1 MTTDTVTRPDP
12 TDSLEQAFNAVA
24 ERMQGLGFVNPA
36 LRVQAVGFEPW
47 ESHWLGVMVTPWS
60 INLLLLPCDPAAW
73 RPIRPGEKQRYA
85 FPAGRYDFIDAIDPA
100 VGEYRMCSLFSPVL
114 EFEDHAT
121 AVMVAELARAALF
134 DASHAEP
141 VEPEAADA
149 TASGPLAQLEQQASA
164 PMSKRDFLRGRFL
177 RPEAPDVPRR

>member
-1 MTTDTVTRPDP
+1 MTTDVALRPDP
-12 TDSLEQAFNAVA
+12 TVKLEQAFSAVA

-47 ESHWLGVMVTPWS
+47 EGHWLGVMVTPWS
-60 INLLLLPCDPAAW
+60 INLLLLPRDPAVW
-73 RPIRPGEKQRYA
+73 RSIRPGEKQRYA
-85 FPAGRYDFIDAIDPA
+85 FPAGRYDFIDAVDPT
-100 VGEYRMCSLFSPVL
+100 VGDYRMCSLFSPAL
-114 EFEDHAT
+114 EIEDHAT

-141 VEPEAADA
+141 AEKKAADA
-149 TASGPLAQLEQQASA
+149 PGEGPLARIEQQANA

-177 RPEAPDVPRR
+177 QPEEPDVPGR